1 VVPPCFPFSSSRSAA
16 SLALGALLLA
26 GCGDSGSDGRSAD
39 TGART
44 TLPAKR
50 AAAKPEPPAQPVK
63 GKAITFRASDGV
75 RLEGIFAGG
84 KGRRAP
90 GIVLSHEVR
99 GGPSQFAPL
108 VPVLKQA
115 GYATLAYSSRGAGEF
130 DETLLARDVAGAVRA
145 LRRQPGVDPRRIA
158 LIGASIGGSAAA
170 WTIGTKPGLKLR
182 AAIGLSAVESPAF
195 IEAGAKGRFKPHD
208 LLLISDRREAAN
220 ADGLRQDAGGRG
232 VTAWQAP
239 LVGHGVRLLPSDE
252 VRAKILG
259 WLQPR
264 LGRR

>member
-1 VVPPCFPFSSSRSAA
+1 VVSVRSQIPSWRSAA
-16 SLALGALLLA
+16 AFALGALLLA
-26 GCGDSGSDGRSAD
+26 GCGGAGSGRPPAE
-39 TGART
+39 TGT
-44 TLPAKR
+44 TTTAPAK
-50 AAAKPEPPAQPVK
+50 PAVE
-63 GKAITFRASDGV
+63 GRTIAFRASDGV
-75 RLEGIFAGG
+75 RLEGLFVAG
-84 KGRRAP
+84 KGGRAA
-90 GIVLSHEVR
+90 GIVLSHEVH
-99 GGPSQFAPL
+99 GGPDQFALL
-108 VPVLKQA
+108 VRVLKQA
-115 GYATLAYSSRGAGEF
+115 GYATFVYSSRGGGGF

-145 LRRQPGVDPRRIA
+145 LRQRPGVDPRRIA

-170 WTIGTKPGLKLR
+170 WTIGTKPELKLR

-195 IEAGAKGRFKPHD
+195 IEAGTDGRFRPHD

-220 ADGLRQDAGGRG
+220 ADGLRQDAGGNG

-239 LVGHGVRLLPSDE
+239 LRGHGVRLLPSEE

>member
-1 VVPPCFPFSSSRSAA
+1 VVCPRFPSRSCRSVA

-26 GCGDSGSDGRSAD
+26 GCGGGGSRESARRPAG

-44 TLPAKR
+44 TAPA
-50 AAAKPEPPAQPVK
+50 EPKVEGRTIA
-63 GKAITFRASDGV
+63 FRASDGV
-75 RLEGIFAGG
+75 RLKGIFVGG
-84 KGRRAP
+84 KSRRSP
-90 GIVLSHEVR
+90 GIVLSHEVH

-115 GYATLAYSSRGAGEF
+115 GYATLAYSSRSGGGF

-145 LRRQPGVDPRRIA
+145 LRKQPGVDPRRIA
-158 LIGASIGGSAAA
+158 LIGASIGGSAAV

-195 IEAGAKGRFKPHD
+195 IQAGTDGRFKPHD
-208 LLLISDRREAAN
+208 LLLISDRAEASN
-220 ADGLRQDAGGRG
+220 ADGLRQDAGGKG

-239 LVGHGVRLLPSDE
+239 FVGHGVALLPSSE

-259 WLQPR
+259 WLRPR
-264 LGRR
+264 LEGG

>member
-1 VVPPCFPFSSSRSAA
+1 VVTARFRFPPSRSTA
-16 SLALGALLLA
+16 SFALGALLLA
-26 GCGDSGSDGRSAD
+26 GCGDAGSGRPPADTRTTTTAPAPRSAHGG
-39 TGART
+39 TIA
-44 TLPAKR
+44 
-50 AAAKPEPPAQPVK
+50 
-63 GKAITFRASDGV
+63 FRASDGV
-75 RLEGIFAGG
+75 RLEGVFVGG
-84 KGRRAP
+84 KGRRSP
-90 GIVLSHEVR
+90 GIVLSHEVH
-99 GGPSQFAPL
+99 GSPSQFASL
-108 VPVLKQA
+108 VPVLQRA
-115 GYATLAYSSRGAGEF
+115 GYATLAYSSRSGGGF
-130 DETLLARDVAGAVRA
+130 DETVLARDVAGAVRA

-195 IEAGAKGRFKPHD
+195 IDAGAKGRFKPHD
-208 LLLISDRREAAN
+208 LLLISDRREGAN

-239 LVGHGVRLLPSDE
+239 LVGHGVALLPSDE